1 MPQNVYTSCSP
12 IIVGCFLYTDSG
24 LTTPAPNGVY
34 SDGVDVYTVTGG
46 AGEVTATALC
56 DNFTT
61 STTTTTTTAAPT
73 TTTTTTTTTT
83 EPPTTTTTT
92 STTTTTTTTV
102 ITTCNTYNVVGTP
115 SINIEWFDCDGTPFT
130 QTVGAGGITI
140 CAETGTVIQTGG
152 SGSITDLGDCTPT
165 STTTTTTTEAPTT
178 TTTTTTTTQVPTTTT
193 TTTSTTT
200 TTTTLF
206 QNLFFDATAGIGGYS
221 VTGIDV
227 NSVTPTLTSGT
238 NVPFNTDGHGYN
250 TNQIGTN
257 ETLNITI
264 GSYILNGCITVT
276 DSASN
281 TFQQNIT
288 GNGNYAFTGLTINN
302 TTAVNVVLADNIC

>member
-61 STTTTTTTAAPT
+61 TTTSTTTTTTTPPPT
-73 TTTTTTTTTT
+73 TT
-83 EPPTTTTTT
+83 TTTTTT
-92 STTTTTTTTV
+92 STTTTTTT
-102 ITTCNTYNVVGTP
+102 P
-115 SINIEWFDCDGTPFT
+115 P
-130 QTVGAGGITI
+130 
-140 CAETGTVIQTGG
+140 
-152 SGSITDLGDCTPT
+152 
-165 STTTTTTTEAPTT
+165 PTT
-178 TTTTTTTTQVPTTTT
+178 TTTTT

-221 VTGIDV
+221 VTAIDV
-227 NSVTPTLTSGT
+227 NGVTPTLTSGT

-250 TNQIGTN
+250 TTQTGTN
-257 ETLNITI
+257 ETLNITV
-264 GSYILNGCITVT
+264 GSYILNGCITVV

-281 TFQQNIT
+281 SFQQNVT
-288 GNGNYAFTGLTINN
+288 GNGNIAFTGLTINN
-302 TTAVNVVLADNIC
+302 TTAVVITLADNAC